1 MDILARAREALALIQ
16 KGREALGGIAD
27 AVSDGSAAVN
37 ATTKAELD
45 ALLVQE
51 REETRAAYTKLDDAI
66 QQALS

>member
-37 ATTKAELD
+37 ASTKAELD
-45 ALLVQE
+45 ALLAQE
-51 REETRAAYTKLDDAI
+51 REETGAAYAKLDDAI